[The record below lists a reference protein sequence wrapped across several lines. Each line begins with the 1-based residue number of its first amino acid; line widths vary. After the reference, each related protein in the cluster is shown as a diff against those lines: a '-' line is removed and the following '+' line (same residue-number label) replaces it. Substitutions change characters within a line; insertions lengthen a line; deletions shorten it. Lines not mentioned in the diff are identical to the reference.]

1 MNLNIEDIFNDK
13 QNDFITNK
21 VLCIVEGKDE
31 LVILKRI
38 FEIWNN
44 IDMNCSKFCQDI
56 IELSY
61 GKSNIKWLKKDECNF
76 QGGRIDGCKVPNTI
90 LEALYKED
98 LDLYY
103 AIIVMFDSDCDVG
116 DIVKNNSMTIL
127 NDYNS
132 KIMISNPCFEKHLI
146 SIIKESTTTDKYIN
160 SNYTIINN
168 SKCKWFKSNFSKV
181 PRLNKF
187 KRILTTDKLFTNINK
202 NDLTNTNIDKE
213 LIELINFA
221 KLSLGKN

>member
-13 QNDFITNK
+13 KNTFTINK

-31 LVILKRI
+31 LTMLKTI
-38 FEIWNN
+38 YETWNDTN
-44 IDMNCSKFCQDI
+44 IDCSKFCNDI

-61 GKSNIKWLKKDECNF
+61 GKSNIRWINESKCNF
-76 QGGRIDGCKVPNTI
+76 QGGDIDGCKVPNTI

-116 DIVKNNSMTIL
+116 DIVKNNSTKIL
-127 NDYNS
+127 SKYNS
-132 KIMISNPCFEKHLI
+132 KIIISNPCFEKHLI
-146 SIIKESTTTDKYIN
+146 SIIKKPIDTDEYIN
-160 SNYTIINN
+160 SNYEIIND

-187 KRILTTDKLFTNINK
+187 KKVLTTEKLFTKINK
-202 NDLTNTNIDKE
+202 DDLTNTNIDEELKE
-213 LIELINFA
+213 LIDFA
-221 KLSLGKN
+221 KSSLGKS